1 MNARD
6 VLEHASKRSPALQVD
21 TRSKQSSVGANL
33 EPEKAD
39 LRARSRVCTTGRAAD
54 PTDC

>member
-21 TRSKQSSVGANL
+21 TRSKQSRVESSRRSEVFKLQEGPQDCRRDFIQAN
-33 EPEKAD
+33 
-39 LRARSRVCTTGRAAD
+39 G
-54 PTDC
+54 